1 MNGKM
6 AGWRFVIVEERWR
19 GKRFPLYQSERRRID
34 SPNAYVPY
42 DPPRPIL
49 GGPKSI
55 GKCALRGIARNGE
68 TFGAKSCEK
77 DAWWKNQTA
86 TFPPRLEI
94 PRTPRGIPT
103 FRTASAAA
111 VCMTNTYRTKGD
123 ISIVL
128 KQGTFLMH
136 YDINCSTLDFVNS
149 SGAT

>member
-1 MNGKM
+1 MGKWK
-6 AGWRFVIVEERWR
+6 AGDSLSWAEDRVERDPGFARTTTSGE
-19 GKRFPLYQSERRRID
+19 SERAAA
-34 SPNAYVPY
+34 SATTNL
-42 DPPRPIL
+42 RPIL
-49 GGPKSI
+49 GGEII
-55 GKCALRGIARNGE
+55 GICVPSGIARNGE

-94 PRTPRGIPT
+94 PQTPRGIPT

-136 YDINCSTLDFVNS
+136 YDTYLAPD
-149 SGAT
+149 